1 MNDHSGRKLGNYRLI
16 RKLGQGGFGEVYLA
30 EHVHLKTQ
38 VAIKL
43 LQHVQLPGN
52 EEEKFRKEA
61 QTIANLDHPNIIRVI
76 DYDIEDS
83 TNTPYLVM
91 DYAPNGTV

>member
-1 MNDHSGRKLGNYRLI
+1 MNDHVGRKLGNYQLM

-43 LQHVQLPGN
+43 LQHIQLP
-52 EEEKFRKEA
+52 
-61 QTIANLDHPNIIRVI
+61 ILIIRI
-76 DYDIEDS
+76 SSGSKIMILKII
-83 TNTPYLVM
+83 PIPHIL
-91 DYAPNGTV
+91 